1 MAVLGGT
8 LWLAPHAFAV
18 SAPRDLTVDPLG
30 PSFGPVTRE
39 FSWLPPSESGGGPIT
54 YLWTFTG
61 GLSDTQAGTSVTLP
75 GISSGTFS
83 VRALEDGGEPP
94 ESDPVEISVSAGA
107 SIAAARSPSTGNAF
121 GWNNTAVTVSFS
133 CAFVVSCPGSVEVGT
148 SSASPQSVTRSATS
162 LGGDSGSATVSGI
175 LVDRDAPSVV
185 LTDTPRAGQIVG
197 NRRPVFTW
205 TPSSDAHSGVDRYEV
220 LVGGEV
226 VATSP
231 AGPTPSAQPAGDLPI
246 GGISWRVRTVD
257 RAGNTSLSAISAFTV
272 DPSVTPAP
280 GNVSGPPPNTS
291 DPTPSFTWT
300 GLGPRFRWVV
310 TPAGDPN
317 PVRQGET
324 EEKRVRIGPALPD
337 GAYVFRVAQAHVG
350 GQYGEEA
357 SYPFTVDTI
366 APGAPT
372 ITGRPPASS
381 ALASPQF
388 SWQGEPGG
396 TYLWRVVNDS
406 GIVERGPIAV
416 NATQVSVGPL
426 GPGTYL
432 FQVRQR
438 DAAGNLGPWSGP
450 ERFTVTVAG
459 GSTASSGPIKLTPRR
474 AGPPRPIVQN
484 ARRLK
489 PRVGVRIPTLRPVL
503 QWQRGPR
510 FTTLYNVQVF
520 EIRGRRVV
528 KVRSA
533 FSRNTQWRVPPRT
546 LKKGTRYAWRV
557 WPYRGL
563 RGYTKKPLGI
573 SYFDV
578 STKLKQPKA
587 RAARR

>member
-1 MAVLGGT
+1 
-8 LWLAPHAFAV
+8 
-18 SAPRDLTVDPLG
+18 
-30 PSFGPVTRE
+30 VTRL
-39 FSWLPPSESGGGPIT
+39 FSWQPPEVTGGNPITYRWSFGGGPPQ
-54 YLWTFTG
+54 
-61 GLSDTQAGTSVTLP
+61 DQAETSVTIAAI
-75 GISSGTFS
+75 GSGTFS
-83 VRALEDGGEPP
+83 VVAIEDVPDPDPDEFS
-94 ESDPVEISVSAGA
+94 EPVEVSVATGA
-107 SIAAARSPSTGNAF
+107 SISASRAPAGGNAL
-121 GWNNTAVTVSFS
+121 GWNNTPVIVSFS
-133 CAFVVSCPGSVEVGT
+133 CAFVVSCPDDVVVDT
-148 SSASPQSVTRSATS
+148 SSATPQSVTRPATS
-162 LGGDSGSATVSGI
+162 LGGDSRDATIAGI
-175 LVDRDAPSVV
+175 LVDRADPTVARP
-185 LTDTPRAGQIVG
+185 DTPRAGQVVG
-197 NRRPVFTW
+197 TRRPVFTW
-205 TPSSDAHSGVDRYEV
+205 TPAADEHSGVAEYRV
-220 LVGGEV
+220 IVPGVGV
-226 VATSP
+226 VAT
-231 AGPTPSAQPAGDLPI
+231 AGPGPSPSAQPASDLPV
-246 GGISWRVRTVD
+246 GDISWRVRTID
-257 RAGNTSLSAISAFTV
+257 RAGNDSLSPTSALTI
-272 DPSVTPAP
+272 DPGVTPAP

-291 DPTPSFTWT
+291 DSTPTFTWT

-310 TPAGDPN
+310 TPAGNPD

-324 EEKRVRIGPALPD
+324 EEKRVRIGSALPD

-357 SYPFTVDTI
+357 SYPFIVDTV
-366 APGAPT
+366 APGAPA

-381 ALASPQF
+381 TLASPQF
-388 SWQGEPGG
+388 SWQGEAGG

-416 NATQVSVGPL
+416 NATQATVGPL

-438 DAAGNLGPWSGP
+438 DAAGNLGPWSGS
-450 ERFTVTVAG
+450 ERFTITVPG
-459 GSTASSGPIKLTPRR
+459 GAASTGAVKLTPRR

-489 PRVGVRIPTLRPVL
+489 PRMGVRIPTLRPVL
-503 QWQRGPR
+503 QWRRGPR

-533 FSRNTQWRVPPRT
+533 FTRNTQWRVPPRT

-578 STKLKQPKA
+578 SSKLKQPKA